1 MPSPKSALFV
11 AIAERIRNVRR
22 TLQDQRLLRA
32 MSERELSDLGV
43 GRSEIPGLLQE
54 SAAIG
59 CARVSDAVAPGSGL
73 RSHARYAGAAG
84 RAARP

>member
-22 TLQDQRLLRA
+22 TRQDLRLLRG

-43 GRSEIPGLLQE
+43 GRSEIPGLLRQG
-54 SAAIG
+54 AAAG
-59 CARVSDAVAPGSGL
+59 CAQLSDVAAPRSGL

-84 RAARP
+84 RAVRP